1 MIVGNI
7 HHLQS
12 WLPEELREAIEYIKS
27 HVSDETAKGKHAIDG
42 DRLFYLISEDTTE
55 PGELRRAEY
64 HARYLDIQIVLKGQE
79 GMTFS
84 TQPAGVP
91 ETDWLADKDIA
102 FIGQGIDEKTVILNE
117 GDFVVFYPGEVHK
130 PLCAV
135 GAPAQVRKAVVKL
148 LQAYVIT
155 AGGDR
160 CRRPAQRYFANV
172 ATITAFMVCI
182 RFSAWSKTILAGDSK
197 TSSVTSIPP
206 YRPNS
211 AAIFLPSV
219 VCSS

>member
-27 HVSDETAKGKHAIDG
+27 HVSDETAKGKHVIDG

-84 TQPAGVP
+84 TQPAGAP

-102 FIGQGIDEKTVILNE
+102 FIVQGIDEKTVILNE

-148 LQAYVIT
+148 LK
-155 AGGDR
+155 
-160 CRRPAQRYFANV
+160 
-172 ATITAFMVCI
+172 
-182 RFSAWSKTILAGDSK
+182 S
-197 TSSVTSIPP
+197 
-206 YRPNS
+206 
-211 AAIFLPSV
+211 
-219 VCSS
+219 

>member
-12 WLPEELREAIEYIKS
+12 WLPEELREAIEYIKAN
-27 HVSDETAKGKHAIDG
+27 VTEATEKGKHDIDG
-42 DRLFYLISEDTTE
+42 NRLFYLISEDTTE
-55 PGELRRAEY
+55 PFEQRRAEY

-84 TQPAGVP
+84 TLPADTP
-91 ETDWLADKDIA
+91 DTDWLADKDIA
-102 FIGQGIDEKTVILNE
+102 FLAAGEQEKTVILSE

-148 LQAYVIT
+148 L
-155 AGGDR
+155 
-160 CRRPAQRYFANV
+160 V
-172 ATITAFMVCI
+172 A
-182 RFSAWSKTILAGDSK
+182 
-197 TSSVTSIPP
+197 
-206 YRPNS
+206 
-211 AAIFLPSV
+211 
-219 VCSS
+219 

>member
-91 ETDWLADKDIA
+91 ETDWLA
-102 FIGQGIDEKTVILNE
+102 
-117 GDFVVFYPGEVHK
+117 
-130 PLCAV
+130 AV
-135 GAPAQVRKAVVKL
+135 SYTHLDVYKRQTQHNHIQHREN
-148 LQAYVIT
+148 Q
-155 AGGDR
+155 
-160 CRRPAQRYFANV
+160 Q
-172 ATITAFMVCI
+172 
-182 RFSAWSKTILAGDSK
+182 
-197 TSSVTSIPP
+197 
-206 YRPNS
+206 
-211 AAIFLPSV
+211 
-219 VCSS
+219 